1 MATDDSQSERFSDGQ
16 DAGAASGTPSDAV
29 VDYELTAK
37 DAGWRTPTF
46 LIAPAKL
53 VIFDPPRPKRS
64 SSAEGAS

>member
-1 MATDDSQSERFSDGQ
+1 MMADEKKLKRFTDGQ
-16 DAGAASGTPSDAV
+16 QAGAASGAPSNQV

-53 VIFDPPRPKRS
+53 VIFDPPRPKKRR
-64 SSAEGAS
+64 EP